1 MSNGVK
7 ISGCGLGNNRY
18 TDEDGGVHSVA
29 RLVAL
34 AADLEPFD
42 VPLRHLCI
50 SPAVF
55 RPITTA
61 RDLADH
67 VKRVQ
72 DTSLDYPIIMD
83 RDGFIMDGW
92 HRVVKALVE
101 GRETIKAVRF
111 DETPSPEFYEDRP

>member
-1 MSNGVK
+1 MSDGVK

-18 TDEDGGVHSVA
+18 TDEDGG
-29 RLVAL
+29 
-34 AADLEPFD
+34 
-42 VPLRHLCI
+42 
-50 SPAVF
+50 
-55 RPITTA
+55 
-61 RDLADH
+61 